1 MCSMSVQLH
10 ARWAPGYSKYPEKKV
25 NLNFIRK
32 DWDSTRMHVVCQI
45 STRSS
50 PPIVFLSSCR
60 HRKTVWSLSVSTA
73 AARYASS
80 AVARGWRY
88 LALKNQAVRWG
99 TWGSKTPQR
108 LACCRQLSVTAV
120 VRVDKDPS
128 VVTGTNEAAAQLT
141 AAVTAPSVGEQSQ
154 SLLDS
159 METSTRATWAA
170 DATSIASELP
180 AQGDFTSLGL
190 GGYSPIGLIQWSLEY
205 LHVHAHLP
213 WWLAIVA
220 STLVLR
226 TLLLPVAINVQA
238 NAARLNNIR
247 PETERLMAKVRQY
260 KQAGNLNIAEQ
271 QMAKVYALY
280 AKHNCHP
287 FKMML
292 MPVMQVPIFIS
303 FFVALRRMAAVPVE
317 SMKTGGILWFTDLT
331 VPDPYY
337 VLPLLGC
344 ASFMA
349 IIEVGPALDV
359 VSFPDWWCRFGN
371 ENLESVLC
379 NLHGLCIAMLL

>member
-1 MCSMSVQLH
+1 
-10 ARWAPGYSKYPEKKV
+10 
-25 NLNFIRK
+25 
-32 DWDSTRMHVVCQI
+32 MHVVCQL

-50 PPIVFLSSCR
+50 PPIVFLGSCR
-60 HRKTVWSLSVSTA
+60 HRKAVWSLSVSTA
-73 AARYASS
+73 AARYASL

-88 LALKNQAVRWG
+88 SALRNQAVRWRM
-99 TWGSKTPQR
+99 WESKTPQR

>member
-1 MCSMSVQLH
+1 
-10 ARWAPGYSKYPEKKV
+10 
-25 NLNFIRK
+25 
-32 DWDSTRMHVVCQI
+32 
-45 STRSS
+45 
-50 PPIVFLSSCR
+50 
-60 HRKTVWSLSVSTA
+60 
-73 AARYASS
+73 
-80 AVARGWRY
+80 
-88 LALKNQAVRWG
+88 
-99 TWGSKTPQR
+99 
-108 LACCRQLSVTAV
+108 
-120 VRVDKDPS
+120 
-128 VVTGTNEAAAQLT
+128 
-141 AAVTAPSVGEQSQ
+141 
-154 SLLDS
+154 

-349 IIEVGPALDV
+349 IIELGGEAGVTNPQVEKMKTFFRCMSILLIPVTA
-359 VSFPDWWCRFGN
+359 SFP
-371 ENLESVLC
+371 S
-379 NLHGLCIAMLL
+379 GLFMYWLTASTFSMGQILLLKFPQARAALGIPKLVQHPPPQPQQLGEKKQGEGFFSTLKQSKP